1 MSYRSWIRL
10 FTLAAAL
17 SSTGCGNDGSSGPNT
32 ADGGAGGESGAAA
45 QPLTLSIDDAAV
57 VEGDTGGEE
66 LTFTVTL
73 SEASEEVVKVAYK
86 TEDDTALAEGVV
98 SQGGNDYESKSATLR
113 FDPGET
119 AQTFSV
125 AANGDSLGEADE
137 TFRVL
142 LSKPIGASIEDG
154 EALGTIEN
162 DDEAPEISIADAS
175 VSEGNSGV
183 RNVTLLVSLSEP
195 TTIPVSV
202 SYMTAD
208 ATATTAEDYVAASAA
223 IRFDPG
229 EVSKVITLAVVGD
242 TNQEANETVTVV
254 LSNPRNAMLGTAEA
268 TLTIVNDDEGGASL
282 SINDVA
288 LSEGNTG
295 SKALSF
301 TITLSAA
308 SDQPVSVDYAT
319 IDDTATAGGLS
330 ATGGAD
336 YVSTSDSITFA
347 PGETFKQVDVTIN
360 GDSLNEDDEQ
370 LVIELFNGVNALVL
384 DPQGLGTIGNDDA
397 SPAISVAD
405 VNLTEGA
412 AGLRMAS
419 FQVNLSKSSGRAV
432 SVAYSTSNGTASAGQ
447 DYVSTTGTL
456 TIDPGET
463 SALVSVA
470 VNGDL
475 LNESDET
482 FFVNLSNAVNAIV
495 NDNLAQGT
503 VSNDDP
509 LPSLVVD
516 DVSLVEGD
524 AGTKNAVFSVS
535 LSAPSGRAV
544 SVDWSTNDGTAT
556 AGQDYVAASG
566 SLSFAAGD
574 SVRTI
579 FVVVNGDAQ
588 DELNETFGVELSGAL
603 NALLGDQYGAG
614 TIISDDSTLPGLDIV
629 DASVGEGNTGTVTL
643 SLAVTLTASSA
654 QQVKVNYTTSNGSAS
669 SGLDYQTASGTLTFA
684 PGQTSQIID
693 ITVSGDTLD
702 EPDETVFVTLSDPIN
717 AFVADGGGIGRINDD
732 DAAPTLSITDVTLI
746 EGNAGTSNATF
757 TVSLSTSSGFVVGV
771 SYATLDGSALEG
783 GSAMTGQ
790 DDYDAASS
798 ALLFAAGETSK
809 TVDVLVK
816 GDVLPE
822 ANETFFLQLSSPSN
836 ATISD
841 GQGQCTL
848 SNDDTPPAISID
860 DVSALEGD
868 VGTKVFTFTVTL
880 SKPNGSQVSV
890 DFSTANG
897 TALSPSDYTATSG
910 TVQFAPGETIRIVEV
925 TVIGESAAEAH
936 KDETFYVNLTNPQ
949 GASISDTQGLGTIL
963 SDD

>member
-1 MSYRSWIRL
+1 MTYRSWIRL
-10 FTLAAAL
+10 LTFTAVL
-17 SSTGCGNDGSSGPNT
+17 SSMACGSEDSSGPDT
-32 ADGGAGGESGAAA
+32 AEGGAGGESGASA
-45 QPLTLSIDDAAV
+45 QPLTLSIGDAAV

-73 SEASEEVVKVAYK
+73 SEASAEVVKVAYK

-98 SQGGNDYESKSATLR
+98 SQGGGDYNSKSATLR

-119 AQTFSV
+119 KQTFTV
-125 AANGDSLGEADE
+125 DANGDTLGEADE

-142 LSKPIGASIEDG
+142 LSKPVGASIEDG

-175 VSEGNSGV
+175 VSEGNAGTS
-183 RNVTLLVSLSEP
+183 NVNLVVSLSEP
-195 TTIPVSV
+195 STIPVSV
-202 SYMTAD
+202 SYATVD
-208 ATATTAEDYVAASAA
+208 ATATAAEDYIATSAA
-223 IRFDPG
+223 LRFDPG
-229 EVSKVITLAVVGD
+229 EVSKVITLVVLGD
-242 TNQEANETVTVV
+242 ADQEANETVAVV
-254 LSNPRNAMLGTAEA
+254 LSNPRNAVLGTAEA
-268 TLTIVNDDEGGASL
+268 SLTIVNDDDGGVSL
-282 SINDVA
+282 SIDDVA
-288 LSEGNTG
+288 VSEGNSG

-301 TITLSAA
+301 TISLSGPSAQ
-308 SDQPVSVDYAT
+308 SVSVDYAT

-336 YVSTSDSITFA
+336 YFSTSDSITFA

-360 GDSLNEDDEQ
+360 GDSLNESDEQ
-370 LVIELFNGVNALVL
+370 LTIELFNGVNALVV
-384 DPQGLGTIGNDDA
+384 DPQGVGTIGNDDA
-397 SPAISVAD
+397 SPVLSVAD
-405 VNLTEGA
+405 VSVTEGA
-412 AGLRMAS
+412 AGVRMAT
-419 FQVNLSKSSGRAV
+419 FQVSLSKSSGRPV
-432 SVAYSTSNGTASAGQ
+432 TVAYSTSNGTASAAQ

-456 TIDPGET
+456 TFDPGET

-475 LNESDET
+475 LNEADET
-482 FFVNLSNAVNAIV
+482 FFVNLSSAVNAIV
-495 NDNLAQGT
+495 NDSQAQGT

-524 AGTKNAVFSVS
+524 AGAQNAVFSVS
-535 LSAPSGRAV
+535 LSAPSGRDV
-544 SVDWSTNDGTAT
+544 SVGWSTGTGTAT

-579 FVVVNGDAQ
+579 SVIVNGDTQ

-603 NALLGDQYGAG
+603 NALLGDQHGTG
-614 TIISDDSTLPGLDIV
+614 TIITDDSTLPGLDIV
-629 DASVGEGNTGTVTL
+629 DASVGEGNAGTVTL
-643 SLAVTLTASSA
+643 SLSVTLTASSA
-654 QQVKVNYTTSNGSAS
+654 QSVSVNYATSNGSAS
-669 SGLDYQTASGTLTFA
+669 SGLDYQTTSGTLTFD
-684 PGQTSQIID
+684 PGQISKVVEIP
-693 ITVSGDTLD
+693 VAGDTLD

-717 AFVADGGGIGRINDD
+717 AFVADGGGIGTISDD
-732 DAAPTLSITDVTLI
+732 DAAPTLSVSDVTLV
-746 EGNAGTSNATF
+746 EGNSGTKNATF
-757 TVSLSTSSGFVVGV
+757 TVSLSTSSGFTVGV
-771 SYATLDGSALEG
+771 SFATLDGSALEG
-783 GSAMTGQ
+783 GSALTGQ

-798 ALLFAAGETSK
+798 TLLFAPGETSK
-809 TVDVLVK
+809 TVDVLVN

-822 ANETFFLQLSSPSN
+822 ANETFSLQLSSPSN
-836 ATISD
+836 ATVSD
-841 GQGQCTL
+841 GQGLCTV
-848 SNDDTPPAISID
+848 SNDDASPTISID

-868 VGTKVFTFTVTL
+868 AGTKVFTFTVTL

-897 TALSPSDYTATSG
+897 TALSPSDYTAASG
-910 TVQFAPGETIRIVEV
+910 TVLFAPGETVRTVEI

-936 KDETFYVNLTNPQ
+936 KDETFYVNLTNAQ
-949 GASISDTQGLGTIL
+949 GATISDTQGVGTIS